1 MSKAETGAIAN
12 RPLDIVILGLS
23 ITSSWGNGHATTYR
37 GLVKA
42 LAGRGHRVLFL
53 EHDAPWYARN
63 RDMVRPPGA
72 RVALYHDTRDLI
84 GRFSAE
90 VRKAD
95 VVIIGS
101 YTRDGIKIGEW
112 LMNAATG
119 VTAFY
124 DIDTPV
130 TLTGLENGSID
141 YLSRELAG
149 AYDLYLSFTGG
160 PTLDILNKRYGARMP
175 RPLYCSADPDLY
187 YFEESPC
194 EWDLGYMGTY
204 SADRAP
210 ALRRLLLKPA
220 RRWKKG
226 RLVVAGAL
234 YPEQMRW
241 PANVR
246 HVEHVAPGEHRRF
259 YVSQRFTLNLTRA
272 PMLAAGYSPS
282 VRLFEAAACAT
293 PIITD
298 YWDGLAEFFEPGREI
313 LVASGPED
321 TLEYIRGMPE
331 SQRAAISQ
339 RARRCTLAQ
348 HTAYQRALELER
360 YIEEVEN

>member
-1 MSKAETGAIAN
+1 MHHKRLLGGSGDVFGARAGGDCGLQRRGSCGRAAPAEPHSGACDRRRGGAQSSGRAYLFPSRGPGRDAAERTKMSKAETGAIAN

-220 RRWKKG
+220 R
-226 RLVVAGAL
+226 
-234 YPEQMRW
+234 
-241 PANVR
+241 
-246 HVEHVAPGEHRRF
+246 
-259 YVSQRFTLNLTRA
+259 
-272 PMLAAGYSPS
+272 
-282 VRLFEAAACAT
+282 
-293 PIITD
+293 
-298 YWDGLAEFFEPGREI
+298 
-313 LVASGPED
+313 
-321 TLEYIRGMPE
+321 
-331 SQRAAISQ
+331 
-339 RARRCTLAQ
+339 
-348 HTAYQRALELER
+348 
-360 YIEEVEN
+360 